1 MEASHPDIVLT
12 GEGTPKVTGAFEVIA
27 KKTGKTYHSKLNG
40 GGYLDNDQKKIDA
53 MIVAVRADFPKA
65 A

>member
-1 MEASHPDIVLT
+1 MT